1 MTFVDTAPCGAF
13 FSRRRRSYAR
23 PEGVRRLLGRMFNA
37 LLGSALATTLFC
49 AGYLCKCKM
58 GIDLFAGPS
67 FLHDPLY
74 WIVSASV

>member
-1 MTFVDTAPCGAF
+1 MTFTDIARLGALWPEK
-13 FSRRRRSYAR
+13 RRSYAR
-23 PEGVRRLLGRMFNA
+23 PEGVRLLLARMFNA

-74 WIVSASV
+74 WIVSAKS